1 MITHLKDGDA
11 SSRFE
16 RETAVMPISMSFH
29 WISFRDF
36 FSGREDS
43 ETHGKYQ
50 KGRPE
55 NHIPA
60 DPQIV
65 FSICVLFHR
74 EDFLENRSGLVTV
87 HTEGVSDILFAL
99 VERLGGHLGFA
110 HSHLVL
116 HH

>member
-1 MITHLKDGDA
+1 MGQPPYPRPAGSKSGVSHLRNL
-11 SSRFE
+11 SY
-16 RETAVMPISMSFH
+16 I
-29 WISFRDF
+29 
-36 FSGREDS
+36 
-43 ETHGKYQ
+43 
-50 KGRPE
+50 
-55 NHIPA
+55 
-60 DPQIV
+60 
-65 FSICVLFHR
+65 LFHR